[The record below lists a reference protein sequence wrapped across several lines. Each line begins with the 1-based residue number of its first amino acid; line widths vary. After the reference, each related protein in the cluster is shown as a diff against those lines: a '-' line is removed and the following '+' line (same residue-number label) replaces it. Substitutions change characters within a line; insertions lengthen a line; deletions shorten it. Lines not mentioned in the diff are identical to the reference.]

1 MKITTF
7 GAVAA
12 ASIASA
18 TFGEN
23 YTWKAVDSDWS
34 GSYTNTAHWTPA
46 SETYPGEWD
55 EGESH
60 LGDYALFDFQNGT
73 THVGITPEIMFPEGI
88 VTNFAGIYY
97 RSTQANVATFN
108 GTNTVFVMPKPTKG
122 GSWGYDSDA
131 GVPTAFSVAAGAKAN
146 SSMIRASD
154 GNCAT
159 WRPGTFSNFLFT
171 VSNAAAERKVTF
183 ASGAYDFGSFAYHLF
198 FGQSYSATTTE
209 ADAFIEV
216 GKDASLS
223 TENIAAFGTP
233 SPRNVFTVKG
243 ELTLKAQL
251 QLPSSIQNVYLEA
264 PVEQELA
271 LEARE
276 GGKIKLTGMAG
287 ALAMGLSYTRG
298 GVVQNTDRLTCRILA
313 DNGVI
318 EQKSS
323 GLSVSSAGAGRHEL
337 VFRNGSVGSFAG
349 NVSLGNAA
357 RSAGVVSVDDS
368 ELTFGSTLTLGGGES
383 ASGHLAVT
391 NGTVT
396 FKRPFCLKAG
406 SAVLADG
413 ARIALDKAA
422 RLYGDGA
429 STTFLADD
437 ATLAVAADT
446 TYEPL
451 SGFTSATVDAG
462 GFVID
467 APTAVTISQP
477 FGGTGTLTLSGA
489 GKKTLSGDIACAK
502 VVVTGGGVDFTGV
515 VTAVVEATD
524 GATVSFGGNSTVEN
538 PLAGLVLG
546 GTDAFGVL
554 KIKPSEEIFV
564 TAAPAFGPLRLAL
577 SGGFALGGTV
587 KIHTQGQM
595 SEASLQSWAKA
606 QVVSGLPAGTA
617 WATSVGEES
626 GGTVLTLEIVDGT
639 PIEVSVETGT
649 ETHETN
655 IIFGAGQTLSASAAK
670 DAKAVFSGDLGNG
683 RFEKTGEGSVE
694 LSGSG
699 NSFAGGLL
707 VNGGLLSAATLAALG
722 LDSFSAV
729 STLADGTLELKEG
742 GLLGAT
748 FDLNAT
754 KGANALVILKTD
766 GDVTMPIPSATQGA
780 IIKRGKGRLT
790 FEVGKDTDWKGL
802 NGNTLNKMGV
812 GESIALDDVNGTA
825 PGTDKH
831 YGAVNVAEGELVFR
845 GTGETVPTVA
855 FHESNRPGTDIG
867 LSTTPVA
874 SDFAQPGLVLDH
886 VRYDLSR
893 NANFS
898 DYFAMSL
905 KRDANSPE
913 GITDPYLVISNGAVL
928 ECTMF
933 APGWRNNDARCS
945 AHVLLDNG
953 TINCHYEMHASENSF
968 DPTKGAVTNDYTL
981 RNGSAIYSDY
991 KEGRL
996 YVTGQTATF
1005 DVDGSTIAKDATGA
1019 PLSMYAS
1026 QRTGIVG
1033 RFNFRNGSYFG
1044 CDRIWMGG
1052 GSASQVESYT
1062 YVLFDLS
1069 FDGSEWYIGEGNLD
1083 FPSSNMNVTVT
1094 STGAGLKVNPPLGS
1108 EWRLYTK
1115 VQGDGGLVKGG
1126 AGTLFIDN
1134 WFRYQEYEKSTQS
1147 WIATGDIAVNGG
1159 TLALKPTAIHGEPV
1173 FLLGGEGCALELRGE
1188 NAALTNAV
1196 IGGTGAIR
1204 GGTFANLRVAATA
1217 DAATETFNVLT
1228 IDGANGAA
1236 LSGRTVF
1243 DFGKVAGDPV
1253 PLFDEPKVIA
1263 RWTGAKPDVSKWK
1276 AVNTGVPSAKLNL
1289 TVNDDGTIDGQI
1301 VQNGLM
1307 LIVR

>member
-55 EGESH
+55 EEESH
-60 LGDYALFDFQNGT
+60 LGDYALFDFRGSTQDGL
-73 THVGITPEIMFPEGI
+73 TPEITFPEGV

-97 RSTQANVATFN
+97 RTTRAVVTTFN

-122 GSWGYDSDA
+122 GAWGADPGTA
-131 GVPTAFSVAAGAKAN
+131 VPTAFALIAGATTSA
-146 SSMIRASD
+146 SMIRATD
-154 GNCAT
+154 GNRAT

-183 ASGAYDFGSFAYHLF
+183 ASGTYDFGSHPFQLF
-198 FGQSYSATTTE
+198 FGQSYSAATTE
-209 ADAFIEV
+209 ANAFIEV
-216 GKDASLS
+216 GKDAFLS
-223 TENIAAFGTP
+223 TENIASFGTP
-233 SPRNVFTVKG
+233 SSRNIFTVKG
-243 ELTLKAQL
+243 ELTFKAQL

-276 GGKIKLTGMAG
+276 GGKINMTGTAG
-287 ALAMGLSYTRG
+287 TLAMGISYTRG
-298 GVVQNTDRLTCRILA
+298 SAVQNTDRLTCRILA
-313 DNGVI
+313 DHGTV
-318 EQKSS
+318 EQSHG
-323 GLSVSSAGAGRHEL
+323 GLSVTSAGAGRQEL

-349 NVSLGNAA
+349 SVALGNAA
-357 RSAGVVSVDDS
+357 RSTGVVSVDGS

-467 APTAVTISQP
+467 APTAVTISQS

-502 VVVTGGGVDFTGV
+502 VVVTGGDVDFTGV

-524 GATVSFGGNSTVEN
+524 GATVSFGGRSTVEN
-538 PLAGLVLG
+538 PLAGLTLG
-546 GTDAFGVL
+546 GTDVAGVL
-554 KIKPSEEIFV
+554 AVGPGEEIFV
-564 TAAPAFGPLRLAL
+564 TSAPVFGHLRLAL
-577 SGGFALGGTV
+577 SGSFALGSTV
-587 KIHTQGQM
+587 KIHTQGTM
-595 SEASLQSWAKA
+595 SDASLQAWAKA

-617 WATSVGEES
+617 WTTSVGEEV
-626 GGTVLTLEIVDGT
+626 GGAVLTFEIIDGT
-639 PIEVSVETGT
+639 PITIIVETGT
-649 ETHETN
+649 ESHETN
-655 IIFGAGQTLSASAAK
+655 ISFGAGQTLSASVAE
-670 DAKAVFSGDLGNG
+670 DAKAVFSGDLGVG
-683 RFEKTGEGSVE
+683 RFEKTGAGASEI
-694 LSGSG
+694 SGSG
-699 NSFAGGLL
+699 NSFAGGLA
-707 VNGGLLSAATLAALG
+707 VKGGLLSATTLAALG
-722 LDSFSAV
+722 LDPFSAV
-729 STLADGTLELKEG
+729 STLADGTLELKTG
-742 GLLGAT
+742 GLLNAA
-748 FDLNAT
+748 FDVNAA

-766 GDVTMPIPSATQGA
+766 SDVTMPIPSATQGA
-780 IIKRGKGRLT
+780 LLKRGKGRLT
-790 FEVGKDTDWKGL
+790 FEVAKDTDWKGL
-802 NGNTLNKMGV
+802 SGNALNSMGS
-812 GESIALDDVNGTA
+812 GETIALDDANGTA

-845 GTGETVPTVA
+845 GTSEAVPTVA
-855 FHESNRPGTDIG
+855 FHETNKPGTDIG

-893 NANFS
+893 NGALNDF
-898 DYFAMSL
+898 FAMSL
-905 KRDANSPE
+905 KRDVNSPA
-913 GITDPYLVISNGAVL
+913 GVTDPYLVVSNGAVL

-933 APGWRNNDARCS
+933 APAWRNNDARTS
-945 AHVLLDNG
+945 AHILLDNG
-953 TINCHYEMHASENSF
+953 TINCHYELRASENFF
-968 DPTKGAVTNDYTL
+968 DPAMGAVTNDYTL
-981 RNGSAIYSDY
+981 RNGSVIYSDY
-991 KEGRL
+991 KGGRF
-996 YVTGQTATF
+996 YVTGQMATF

-1026 QRTGIVG
+1026 QRPGIVG

-1044 CDRIWMGG
+1044 CDRIWMDSS
-1052 GSASQVESYT
+1052 SASQTASYT

-1069 FDGSEWYIGEGNLD
+1069 FDDSEWYIGEGNLD

-1126 AGTLFIDN
+1126 DGTLFIDN
-1134 WFRYQEYEKSTQS
+1134 WFRYQKYEKSTQS

-1188 NAALTNAV
+1188 DAELANATV
-1196 IGGTGAIR
+1196 GGTGALR

-1243 DFGKVAGDPV
+1243 DFGKAAGDPI
-1253 PLFDEPKVIA
+1253 PLFSEPKVIA
-1263 RWTGAKPDVSKWK
+1263 RWTGVKPDVSKWK